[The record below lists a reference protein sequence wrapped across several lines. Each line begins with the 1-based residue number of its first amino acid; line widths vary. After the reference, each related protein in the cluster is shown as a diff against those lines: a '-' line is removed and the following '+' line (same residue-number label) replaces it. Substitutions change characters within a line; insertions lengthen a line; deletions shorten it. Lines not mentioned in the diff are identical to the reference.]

1 MMDLTISESFAPIL
15 FQIAIGGIGGFLI
28 GYVIKK
34 VLKIALLL
42 LAIVFSLMLLA
53 YTNIIDV
60 DYDSLSGTASTFV
73 TAIDP
78 ALNFITPL
86 LANIPFIVFLIIGFI
101 LGIRRD

>member
-1 MMDLTISESFAPIL
+1 MMDFTINESFAPIL
-15 FQIAIGGIGGFLI
+15 FQIVIGGIGGFLI
-28 GYVIKK
+28 GYLIKK

-53 YTNIIDV
+53 YANIIDV
-60 DYDSLSGTASTFV
+60 DYDELSGMASTFV

-86 LANIPFIVFLIIGFI
+86 LANIPFIICLIIGFI

>member
-1 MMDLTISESFAPIL
+1 MMVLTISESFAPVL
-15 FQIAIGGIGGFLI
+15 FQIVIGGIGGFLI

-42 LAIVFSLMLLA
+42 LAIVFSLMFLA
-53 YTNIIDV
+53 YTNVIDV
-60 DYDSLSGTASTFV
+60 DYDELSGMAATFV

-86 LANIPFIVFLIIGFI
+86 LANIPFIVCLIIGFF